1 MSYFMHA
8 NEDDTKLFALKAIGS
23 ICIRH
28 YDFMLCQDL
37 MNTYLD
43 ILSNNDVANIMKSQ
57 VCIIVYSNIY
67 LDLKKCY
74 IFLLLS
80 KYNIGQAQFILNPH
94 K

>member
-1 MSYFMHA
+1 MSYFMHT

-43 ILSNNDVANIMKSQ
+43 ILSNNSVPNIMKSQ
-57 VCIIVYSNIY
+57 VCILEIFKLKFNYYNSQLRLKLFHFYILEYLLIFNI
-67 LDLKKCY
+67 
-74 IFLLLS
+74 
-80 KYNIGQAQFILNPH
+80 QF
-94 K
+94 

>member
-43 ILSNNDVANIMKSQ
+43 ILSNNNILDIMKSQ
-57 VCIIVYSNIY
+57 VCNNYPV
-67 LDLKKCY
+67 
-74 IFLLLS
+74 FV
-80 KYNIGQAQFILNPH
+80 
-94 K
+94 

>member
-1 MSYFMHA
+1 MHA

-43 ILSNNDVANIMKSQ
+43 ILSNNDVPNIMKSQ
-57 VCIIVYSNIY
+57 VCNLNFMV
-67 LDLKKCY
+67 LLY
-74 IFLLLS
+74 IL
-80 KYNIGQAQFILNPH
+80 AFI
-94 K
+94 

>member
-1 MSYFMHA
+1 MSYFMHT

-43 ILSNNDVANIMKSQ
+43 ILSNNSVPNIMKSQ
-57 VCIIVYSNIY
+57 VCIVEIFNFKPSFYKSNY
-67 LDLKKCY
+67 V
-74 IFLLLS
+74 
-80 KYNIGQAQFILNPH
+80 
-94 K
+94 

>member
-1 MSYFMHA
+1 MHA

-43 ILSNNDVANIMKSQ
+43 ILSNNVSDIMKSQ
-57 VCIIVYSNIY
+57 VCIHIFDIIILILIY
-67 LDLKKCY
+67 LFNVELCPVID
-74 IFLLLS
+74 FE
-80 KYNIGQAQFILNPH
+80 
-94 K
+94 

>member
-37 MNTYLD
+37 MNMYLD
-43 ILSNNDVANIMKSQ
+43 ILSNNNVSDIMKSQ
-57 VCIIVYSNIY
+57 VKQFRKII
-67 LDLKKCY
+67 
-74 IFLLLS
+74 
-80 KYNIGQAQFILNPH
+80 Q
-94 K
+94 

>member
-1 MSYFMHA
+1 MSYFMHT

-43 ILSNNDVANIMKSQ
+43 ILSNNSVPNIMKSQ
-57 VCIIVYSNIY
+57 VCI
-67 LDLKKCY
+67 LE
-74 IFLLLS
+74 IF
-80 KYNIGQAQFILNPH
+80 
-94 K
+94 

>member
-8 NEDDTKLFALKAIGS
+8 KEDDTKLFALKAIGS

-43 ILSNNDVANIMKSQ
+43 ILSNNSILDIMKSQ
-57 VCIIVYSNIY
+57 VPSIY
-67 LDLKKCY
+67 L
-74 IFLLLS
+74 
-80 KYNIGQAQFILNPH
+80 KYYNLYRLVCLCFIN
-94 K
+94 

>member
-43 ILSNNDVANIMKSQ
+43 ILSNNVSDIMKSQ
-57 VCIIVYSNIY
+57 VCIHIFDIIILILIY
-67 LDLKKCY
+67 LFNVELCPVID
-74 IFLLLS
+74 FE
-80 KYNIGQAQFILNPH
+80 
-94 K
+94 